1 MTSLESIEKLRESLN
16 ACTQKAGVDSDQFDT
31 YWITARAC
39 DVLIDEIEREISERY
54 MELPLDRDGVPIR
67 IGDLLECSEYGNQ
80 TERFTVYG
88 YTTEYSTWTGD
99 IATLMATNENSTEF
113 YCDRCRH
120 IELRTVEDVLRD
132 CCNEWNQ
139 HCGEDWEQ
147 GVYAKYAAELQMREG
162 GA

>member
-1 MTSLESIEKLRESLN
+1 MSELASVEKLREFCMEGCKCN
-16 ACTQKAGVDSDQFDT
+16 DPYTVIVCGVPRKVRE
-31 YWITARAC
+31 IA
-39 DVLIDEIEREISERY
+39 DEIEREVSERF
-54 MELPLDRDGVPIR
+54 MELPEDADGVPIR

-120 IELRTVEDVLRD
+120 VKPRTLEDVLCD
-132 CCNEWNQ
+132 MIHEY
-139 HCGEDWEQ
+139 GSTDALTETIA
-147 GVYAKYAAELQMREG
+147 AKYAAELRGMME
-162 GA
+162 ADDD